1 MTGEY
6 PTVCR
11 NGTCEDW
18 GVAVQ
23 HLALYPGSFDP
34 ISKGHVDVAERAAR
48 LFDHVVVGIYSGD
61 EVASKRAMFTAEER
75 REFAIQALGHVPNLH
90 VEIFTGLTVGYARDV
105 GAQTIVRGLRAVS
118 DFEYEFKMA
127 HMNRHLAEDIDV
139 VCLMT
144 SSQNSFISS
153 SFIKQVALLGG
164 DVTGLVPDVV
174 VDALTEKFGPAR
186 ER

>member
-1 MTGEY
+1 M
-6 PTVCR
+6 
-11 NGTCEDW
+11 
-18 GVAVQ
+18 Q
-23 HLALYPGSFDP
+23 HVALYPGSFDP
-34 ISKGHVDVAERAAR
+34 VSKGHVDVAERAAR
-48 LFDHVVVGIYSGD
+48 LFDHVVVGIYTGD
-61 EVASKRAMFTAEER
+61 EVASKKAMFNTDERKAFATA
-75 REFAIQALGHVPNLH
+75 ALAHVPNLQ
-90 VEIFTGLTVGYARDV
+90 VEVFTGLTVQYAREV

-127 HMNRHLAEDIDV
+127 HMNRHLAPDIDV

-164 DVTGLVPDVV
+164 DVNGLVPDVV
-174 VDALTEKFGPAR
+174 VDALTEKFGPAT